1 MLGGARSG
9 KSTFAERLAGG
20 AMGPIMYI
28 ATAEARDNEM
38 AARIA
43 HHRARRPREW
53 LTIEAPTD
61 VATAVRAALVNWPA
75 VERDTSTDAPLRSSP
90 SSGGPHAARV
100 TVLVE
105 DLTLLAANLMEA
117 LGDRAEAAAIAEV
130 DALLALEADV
140 ILVSNE
146 VGMGIVP
153 AYPAGRAFRD
163 LHGRLN
169 QHAAARCA
177 EVYFL
182 VAGLPLSLK

>member
-1 MLGGARSG
+1 VLVLGGARSG
-9 KSTFAERLAGG
+9 KSTFAERLAG
-20 AMGPIMYI
+20 AATGPIMYV
-28 ATAEARDNEM
+28 ATAEARDDEM

-53 LTIEAPTD
+53 QTLEAPTHL
-61 VATAVRAALVNWPA
+61 ATTVQDALA
-75 VERDTSTDAPLRSSP
+75 R
-90 SSGGPHAARV
+90 GGDQARV

-105 DLTLLAANLMEA
+105 DLTLLAANLMET
-117 LGDRAEAAAIAEV
+117 LSDRAEEAAIAEV
-130 DALLALEADV
+130 DALLTLEADV

-163 LHGRLN
+163 LQGRLN
-169 QHAAARCA
+169 QHAAARCN

-182 VAGLPLSLK
+182 VAGLPLSVK